1 MVMKM
6 EGYGFLADGGA
17 TVWSVEM
24 VGCCLFSNS
33 RRFTACFLQ
42 NHVTQTSTINLI
54 SQEIE

>member
-1 MVMKM
+1 MKM